1 MSGLSILLEQQI
13 TQSNKTMAQLLG
25 DGWTVREPRNWENT
39 HDRIKS
45 SDGYIMYKLKPE
57 ETPDGGNTTPD
68 DNQGSGTTPTP
79 PDNSQGSGATP
90 TPPDNSQGDEVT
102 PTPVDDTPQKSSEE
116 ILRGEMTKMFSIF
129 NFYALKNGKAV
140 RFDVKDVDKDAVL
153 TYIIANTP
161 SGKDVDDRFVH
172 GMISYIISKGGQ
184 PYYLTYSRGADGVDG
199 IEGVEEVNTLFEGK
213 LGLESILI
221 EHRRLS
227 EQNGPNPATTEVIYI
242 YAPKSDPGII
252 DYKLYGGTYARNKV
266 SDLYKDESIKDT
278 EPQPNADT
286 KPQEDKGTTTTGE
299 TPATDE
305 KRPEEELKVDP
316 KADMVQKKAEKEG
329 VESIIGNLNDYQQ
342 RVLKNYTNQDYTT
355 EKPANQDME
364 IFDIVDL
371 SKTEEAFKDF
381 KTFPVYRPKRMN
393 EANLNAYAEALDAQN
408 VDRKMC
414 KTTVKMFHE
423 AGKERKRL
431 SDNAK
436 KQFADYIT
444 ACNYQIKNFMDMGVT
459 KKKIAELENNMSE
472 SPSYEINYSARTVGG
487 NKF

>member
-1 MSGLSILLEQQI
+1 MKKGLSIILEQGRPSGPGAGQ
-13 TQSNKTMAQLLG
+13 
-25 DGWTVREPRNWENT
+25 PRQ
-39 HDRIKS
+39 
-45 SDGYIMYKLKPE
+45 
-57 ETPDGGNTTPD
+57 GGESAP
-68 DNQGSGTTPTP
+68 TPTP
-79 PDNSQGSGATP
+79 T
-90 TPPDNSQGDEVT
+90 EVT
-102 PTPVDDTPQKSSEE
+102 PTPTATEIPPTPTPTPSVEKSTEE
-116 ILRGEMTKMFSIF
+116 ILRGEMTKMFPIF
-129 NFYALKNGKAV
+129 NFYALKNGKSI

-153 TYIIANTP
+153 TYIISNTP

-184 PYYLTYSRGADGVDG
+184 PFYLTYSRGADGVDG

-213 LGLESILI
+213 LGLESILL
-221 EHRRLS
+221 EDRYLS
-227 EQNGPNPATTEVIYI
+227 EQMAGTEVIYI
-242 YAPKSDPGII
+242 YAPKTDAGQV
-252 DYKLYGGTYARNKV
+252 DYKLYRGPYAKNKV
-266 SDLYKDESIKDT
+266 SDLYNKQSVEVT
-278 EPQPNADT
+278 APQPNADA
-286 KPQEDKGTTTTGE
+286 KPQEDEGTTTTGE
-299 TPATDE
+299 TSTTTE
-305 KRPEEELKVDP
+305 KRPEEELKVNP
-316 KADMVQKKAEKEG
+316 KADMVQKKAEQEG

-423 AGKERKRL
+423 AGKEKKRL

-444 ACNYQIKNFMDMGVT
+444 ACNYQIKKFMDMGVT

-472 SPSYEINYSARTVGG
+472 NPSYEINYSARTIGG

>member
-1 MSGLSILLEQQI
+1 MEGLKSLLKEQSEWERI
-13 TQSNKTMAQLLG
+13 SKDKAAQLDSNVYEVKEE
-25 DGWTVREPRNWENT
+25 DGKWYFRE
-39 HDRIKS
+39 KS
-45 SDGYIMYKLKPE
+45 SSNAE
-57 ETPDGGNTTPD
+57 ED
-68 DNQGSGTTPTP
+68 DNQVDPTPIPSDNERDDETPTP
-79 PDNSQGSGATP
+79 TP
-90 TPPDNSQGDEVT
+90 TPTVETSTEEV
-102 PTPVDDTPQKSSEE
+102 
-116 ILRGEMTKMFSIF
+116 LRGEMTKMFPIF
-129 NFYALKNGKAV
+129 NFYALKNGKKI

-153 TYIIANTP
+153 TYIIRNTP

-184 PYYLTYSRGADGVDG
+184 PYYLTYSRGADGIDG

-213 LGLESILI
+213 LGLEFILI

-227 EQNGPNPATTEVIYI
+227 EQNESPAGTERIFI
-242 YAPKSDPGII
+242 YAPKSDPGVIE
-252 DYKLYGGTYARNKV
+252 YKLYRGLYAKNKV
-266 SDLYKDESIKDT
+266 DNLYNTESVVVT
-278 EPQPNADT
+278 EPQPNADA

-299 TPATDE
+299 TPAADE

-414 KTTVKMFHE
+414 KTTVQMFHE
-423 AGKERKRL
+423 AGKQKKRL

-444 ACNYQIKNFMDMGVT
+444 ACNYQIKNFMDLGVT

-472 SPSYEINYSARTVGG
+472 KPII
-487 NKF
+487 

>member
-1 MSGLSILLEQQI
+1 MSLAQILKEQSERPTTIVQARDQGWKR
-13 TQSNKTMAQLLG
+13 TKDGAKTAGGCEESNLDQVVINGNSFFKCK
-25 DGWTVREPRNWENT
+25 PNT
-39 HDRIKS
+39 
-45 SDGYIMYKLKPE
+45 GQE
-57 ETPDGGNTTPD
+57 ETPTPDNSQGGQTTPTPP
-68 DNQGSGTTPTP
+68 DNTQGDQSTPTP
-79 PDNSQGSGATP
+79 PDNSQGGQQQP
-90 TPPDNSQGDEVT
+90 QE
-102 PTPVDDTPQKSSEE
+102 PQKSPEE
-116 ILRGEMTKMFSIF
+116 VLRGEMTKMFPIF
-129 NFYALKNGKAV
+129 NFYALKNGKSI

-153 TYIIANTP
+153 TYIISNTP

-184 PYYLTYSRGADGVDG
+184 PFYLTYSRGADGVDG

-213 LGLESILI
+213 LGLESILL
-221 EHRRLS
+221 EDRYLS
-227 EQNGPNPATTEVIYI
+227 EQMAGTEVIYI
-242 YAPKSDPGII
+242 YAPKTDAGQV
-252 DYKLYGGTYARNKV
+252 DYKLYRGPYAKNKV
-266 SDLYKDESIKDT
+266 SDLYNKQSVEVT
-278 EPQPNADT
+278 EPQPNADA

-299 TPATDE
+299 TPAADE

-423 AGKERKRL
+423 AGKEKKRL

-444 ACNYQIKNFMDMGVT
+444 ACNYQIKKFMDMGVT

-472 SPSYEINYSARTVGG
+472 NPSYEINYSARTVGG

>member
-1 MSGLSILLEQQI
+1 MRKGLSIILEQ
-13 TQSNKTMAQLLG
+13 N
-25 DGWTVREPRNWENT
+25 PRPRPT
-39 HDRIKS
+39 GPGARIEVPS
-45 SDGYIMYKLKPE
+45 TSKPE
-57 ETPDGGNTTPD
+57 DNTTTSDDTATSDEAPVDNTSDVASD
-68 DNQGSGTTPTP
+68 DN
-79 PDNSQGSGATP
+79 
-90 TPPDNSQGDEVT
+90 
-102 PTPVDDTPQKSSEE
+102 TPQKSPEE
-116 ILRGEMTKMFSIF
+116 ILRGEMTKMFPIF
-129 NFYALKNGKAV
+129 NFYALKNGKSI

-153 TYIIANTP
+153 TYIISNTP
-161 SGKDVDDRFVH
+161 SGKDMDDRFVH

-184 PYYLTYSRGADGVDG
+184 PFYLTYSRGADGVDG

-213 LGLESILI
+213 LGLESVLI

-227 EQNGPNPATTEVIYI
+227 EQNEPSQAGTEVIYI
-242 YAPKSDPGII
+242 YAPKSDPGIV
-252 DYKLYGGTYARNKV
+252 DYKLYSGPYAKNKV
-266 SDLYKDESIKDT
+266 SDLYNKQSIEVT
-278 EPQPNADT
+278 EPQPNADA
-286 KPQEDKGTTTTGE
+286 KPQEDKGTTTTGK
-299 TPATDE
+299 TPVANE

-316 KADMVQKKAEKEG
+316 KSDMVQKKAEKEG

-423 AGKERKRL
+423 AGKEKKRL

-444 ACNYQIKNFMDMGVT
+444 ACNYQIKKFMDMGVT

-472 SPSYEINYSARTVGG
+472 NPSYEINYSARTVGG